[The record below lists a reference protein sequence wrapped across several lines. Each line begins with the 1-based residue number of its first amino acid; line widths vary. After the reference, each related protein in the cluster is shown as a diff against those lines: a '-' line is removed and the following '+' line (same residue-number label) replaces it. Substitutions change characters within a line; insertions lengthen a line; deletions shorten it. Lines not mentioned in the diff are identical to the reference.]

1 MTTYTYTGN
10 QYTNIPATTGT
21 TFGPLDL
28 VGGNT
33 STAANN
39 ITNDASRV
47 TIMAIVVRSYSASMT
62 FDLNKVAS
70 DGTPTVVANFTP
82 TSTGSIDFGP
92 YGIEFNSG
100 WSITQG
106 ATAGTLSVVWTRIV

>member
-21 TFGPLDL
+21 TFGPADL

-39 ITNDASRV
+39 ITNDAKRV
-47 TIMAIVVRSYSASMT
+47 TIMTKDIQLARRIRGERS
-62 FDLNKVAS
+62 
-70 DGTPTVVANFTP
+70 
-82 TSTGSIDFGP
+82 
-92 YGIEFNSG
+92 
-100 WSITQG
+100 
-106 ATAGTLSVVWTRIV
+106 